1 MQYRL
6 GLVSFLILALR
17 CFSVPYFPSH
27 VDKVNILFGLFDVAP
42 RDGYL
47 GFSELRLFQQLT
59 DPHLPLDWREYR
71 AVIRL
76 LGSGRTVGLTLAEFN
91 SSYYEF
97 RHTLGTDLD
106 RDFDKIMLV
115 VSGLSSRA
123 W

>member
-1 MQYRL
+1 
-6 GLVSFLILALR
+6 
-17 CFSVPYFPSH
+17 VPYFPSH
-27 VDKVNILFGLFDVAP
+27 VDKVNILFGLFDVEP

-47 GFSELRLFQQLT
+47 GFAELRLFQQLT

-97 RHTLGTDLD
+97 RHVLGTDLD

-115 VSGLSSRA
+115 VSGLSARA

>member
-1 MQYRL
+1 MPHRL
-6 GLVSFLILALR
+6 GLVSLLILVLQ

-27 VDKVNILFGLFDVAP
+27 VDKVNILFGLFDVEP

-47 GFSELRLFQQLT
+47 GFAELRLFQQLT

-97 RHTLGTDLD
+97 RHVLGTDLD

-115 VSGLSSRA
+115 VSGLSARA